1 MITLFKEITTEEA
14 LREIEKES
22 EKWDGLYCDMD
33 NKEERKFVK
42 DNSKNIED
50 IRKKVERAR
59 IDKTK
64 NYKVKVEA
72 EAKSID
78 SRLVAANKPFISL
91 IDEHKEKR
99 AKILA
104 AEKEAIEKEQAA
116 IQKKNDHDYALLLND
131 KFDSNLAKE
140 LAEKEQL
147 IAARER
153 EIRAEEAEK
162 VKAEK
167 EQAIQA
173 KIDAEEAVKQAVI
186 DKEVAEKL
194 AAKQKI
200 EADERAAKLK
210 IENDEKDRLL
220 IIQTK
225 KNKKAAAEE
234 ARLAEIKR
242 QEEAEKAEKERIAE
256 IESNRKHVSSVRSE
270 IKEQIMKDVGIDEET
285 AIKVVKSMLKMV
297 KSGRIKISYE

>member
-14 LREIEKES
+14 LKEIEKES

-64 NYKVKVEA
+64 DYKVKVEA

-116 IQKKNDHDYALLLND
+116 IQKENDHDYALLLND

-140 LAEKEQL
+140 LVEKEQL

-225 KNKKAAAEE
+225 KNKKAAAEN
-234 ARLAEIKR
+234 ARLAEVKR

-285 AIKVVKSMLKMV
+285 AIKVVKSILKMV